1 MKKTE
6 QQIILGLHSA
16 EAALKNHKR
25 EIFRIIC
32 TADIFR
38 KLKVIIEE
46 RKVKR
51 IEIIRRKE
59 IDKKVKNTIHQ
70 GIVIFCSFLKN
81 HFLEDID
88 NQENLILILDSLNDS
103 QNVGSIMRTALL
115 FGVKTIIYNKH
126 NSFEISPFLI
136 KSASGSFEKIKLIEV
151 NNLNQA
157 INYLKKMKFWTFGL
171 TANKGQVLAKSP
183 KNMKTALIVGSEN
196 RGIRQLIMK
205 KCDFL
210 MNIDTQ
216 KDLIVDSLN
225 VSNAVAIALY
235 ELTKK

>member
-1 MKKTE
+1 MKDTE
-6 QQIILGLHSA
+6 QQIIIGLHSA
-16 EAALKNHKR
+16 EAAIKNHKR
-25 EIFRIIC
+25 KIFKVFCTDEIY
-32 TADIFR
+32 R
-38 KLKVIIEE
+38 KFETIIEE
-46 RKVKR
+46 RKIKK
-51 IEIIRRKE
+51 IEILKRKE

-151 NNLNQA
+151 NNLSQA
-157 INYLKKMKFWTFGL
+157 INYLKKRKFWTFGL
-171 TANKGQVLAKSP
+171 TANKGQALEKSP
-183 KNMKTALIVGSEN
+183 KNIKTAIIVGSEN
-196 RGIRQLIMK
+196 RGIRQLIIK

-210 MNIDTQ
+210 ININTH